1 MFKHVTAIYWG
12 ACEERVKET
21 FTRIYHFAN
30 LYLFSS
36 DTDAIF
42 DAADIADDIKDDEVS
57 FCKIFSYVIDKIRK
71 CLFNNNNN
79 TINKY
84 KIKINAHRHLCII

>member
-1 MFKHVTAIYWG
+1 MSLQYTEVPV
-12 ACEERVKET
+12 RKELK
-21 FTRIYHFAN
+21 RHLQEYII
-30 LYLFSS
+30 LLICICFSS
-36 DTDAIF
+36 DTDVIF
-42 DAADIADDIKDDEVS
+42 DAADIAGDLKDDEVS

-71 CLFNNNNN
+71 CLFNNNN